1 MSEAAPGKDRP
12 RSGRHLA
19 RVFAL
24 LGLYQWLADP
34 QLRFADVTAKLE
46 GLIADE
52 AGEELD
58 GAHLTSDDFA
68 RADRELFE
76 ALLSGVLLHAE
87 ETEAAFSKHVDRDL
101 KRVSLVERAI
111 LYLGAYELAH
121 APQTPYRVVLNEA
134 IELAKTFGSGYRF
147 TNAVLEKVARDVRAE
162 EFALDHASPSA

>member
-1 MSEAAPGKDRP
+1 MIDWRLFMTETVSRECV
-12 RSGRHLA
+12 L
-19 RVFAL
+19 RV
-24 LGLYQWLADP
+24 
-34 QLRFADVTAKLE
+34 RTAK
-46 GLIADE
+46 
-52 AGEELD
+52 ELD